1 MNPVSAIFSGH
12 VFHHRRRPKVHRL
25 NYSVFSLLIDLDEAE
40 TLSHSLRLFGY
51 NRPAVFSFHDIDHG
65 RQEKDGLRRWVEEE
79 VKKAGIS
86 IKDMG
91 ISILCYP
98 RIFGYV
104 FNPLTVYFCRAENG
118 VLRAIVYEVC
128 NTFHER
134 HAYVITVEP
143 DANGA
148 VRHECAK
155 GMYVS
160 PFVPMDC
167 RYRFRIAP
175 PDETVLVAIDE
186 ADRDGPLLFASFA
199 GKRRPLTD
207 RMLVKMLFTY
217 PLMTLKIMGAI
228 HWEALLLWFKG
239 VPVHRHRKADSSPA
253 TTIVTA
259 GSAMKGKKA

>member
-12 VFHHRRRPKVHRL
+12 VIHHRRRPKVHRL

-40 TLSHSLRLFGY
+40 TLSNSLKLFGY

-65 RQEKDGLRRWVEEE
+65 RQEKGGLRGWVEEE
-79 VKKAGIS
+79 VRKAGIS
-86 IKDMG
+86 IEGIG

-104 FNPLTVYFCRAENG
+104 FNPLTVYFCHTEDGA
-118 VLRAIVYEVC
+118 LRAILYEVC

-134 HAYVITVEP
+134 HAYIIPVELN
-143 DANGA
+143 AGGT

-175 PDETVLVAIDE
+175 PDETVLIAIDE
-186 ADRDGPLLFASFA
+186 ADHDGPLLFASFS

-207 RMLVKMLFTY
+207 LMLARMLLAY

-228 HWEALLLWFKG
+228 HWEALLLWLKG
-239 VPVHRHRKADSSPA
+239 VPVHRHRKADSSLA
-253 TTIVTA
+253 STIVTA
-259 GSAMKGKKA
+259 GSAMKEKKA